1 MSSKNR
7 SNNSL
12 CEKSM
17 KVAVNIIKLSS
28 FSIAKMSL
36 GTHGPPVVT
45 KSHIPMTGSVM
56 VANEPLLSQIPGS
69 RRSQESQGSSK
80 PISFVMQP
88 DEGNGST
95 RAIQKENSVI
105 DGRASDYI
113 RKVHEK
119 NHNDARETSELS
131 SYVPPLPRAL
141 K

>member
-12 CEKSM
+12 SENSM

-36 GTHGPPVVT
+36 GTHSPPVVT

-69 RRSQESQGSSK
+69 RRSQGSSK

-95 RAIQKENSVI
+95 HAFDKENSVV
-105 DGRASDYI
+105 DERASDYI

-131 SYVPPLPRAL
+131 SYIRLPPP
-141 K
+141 

>member
-12 CEKSM
+12 CENSM

-36 GTHGPPVVT
+36 GTHSPPVVT
-45 KSHIPMTGSVM
+45 KSYIPMTGSVM

-95 RAIQKENSVI
+95 HAIHKENSVI

-113 RKVHEK
+113 RKHAFLFMAFP
-119 NHNDARETSELS
+119 DL
-131 SYVPPLPRAL
+131 L
-141 K
+141 KKLGCL